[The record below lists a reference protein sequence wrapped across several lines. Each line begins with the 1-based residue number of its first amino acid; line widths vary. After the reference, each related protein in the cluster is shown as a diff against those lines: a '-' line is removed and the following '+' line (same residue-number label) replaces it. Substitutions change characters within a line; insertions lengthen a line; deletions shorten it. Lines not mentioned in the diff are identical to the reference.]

1 MKQGQI
7 LNRIVML
14 LLFAGVVLYLGVS
27 AWNAFTGKMV
37 TTKCYAFTLNETQ
50 EATGFLAREE
60 YVLETGFGL
69 ADVLPA
75 EGEKVGVGEAVAYL
89 YKDAAALE
97 RKQELR
103 ALGMEQE
110 QLMYT
115 LTRTDG
121 LADNAKLTREIMT
134 SLAGLRTSV
143 AERSFTSLEED
154 VMNLKSLVYKRD
166 YTYDSGG
173 DLTALQARAAALE
186 EQIRALKSAAAA
198 DTTAVRTDRSG
209 VFSGLVD
216 GYENL
221 LTPAVLQTLSPSE
234 LDKLARNAPNA
245 ASGAIGKL
253 ITSSRWYFVCTLSE
267 AEARRMAEGFRVT
280 VRFSRDWA
288 GEVEMEVERVSA
300 PENGRVTVVFST
312 TRFLSETTLLRRQTV
327 DIIFSTVS
335 GVRVQ
340 KNALYQNEAGE
351 WGVYAVIGAQA
362 EFKPVNVVGED
373 GDFYLV
379 QPVIPATDLDKNE
392 AKRALRPGDEIIV
405 SAEGLFDGKV
415 VRQ

>member
-1 MKQGQI
+1 MKQGQL

-14 LLFAGVVLYLGVS
+14 LFFAAVMVYLGVT
-27 AWNAFTGKMV
+27 AWQAFTEKMV
-37 TTKCYAFTLNETQ
+37 TSMCYSYTLNETQ
-50 EATGFLAREE
+50 EATGFLVREE
-60 YVLETGFGL
+60 HVLEAGAGL

-103 ALGMEQE
+103 ALALEQE
-110 QLMYT
+110 QLIYT
-115 LTRTDG
+115 LTRTDA
-121 LADNAKLTREIMT
+121 LADNAQLTQDIMKE
-134 SLAGLRTSV
+134 LGELRASV
-143 AERSFTSLEED
+143 AGRSFTSLEDE

-173 DLTALQARAAALE
+173 DLTALQARAQALGE
-186 EQIRALKSAAAA
+186 EIERLKSAAAA
-198 DTTAVRTDRSG
+198 DTTAVWTDRSG

-216 GYENL
+216 GYESL
-221 LTPAVLQTLSPSE
+221 LTPALLDALSPSE
-234 LDKLARNAPNA
+234 LDKLSRAAPKAPQNAV
-245 ASGAIGKL
+245 GKL
-253 ITSSRWYFVCTLSE
+253 VTSSRWYFVCALPEEDAKRLT
-267 AEARRMAEGFRVT
+267 EGFTVT

-300 PENGRVTVVFST
+300 PEHGRVTVVFST
-312 TRFLSETTLLRRQTV
+312 TRSLSETTLLRRQTV

-340 KNALYQNEAGE
+340 KNALYQNEEGV

-362 EFKPVNVVGED
+362 EFKPVNIVGDD
-373 GDFYLV
+373 GDYYLV
-379 QPVIPATDLDKNE
+379 QPVIPATDLNKNE
-392 AKRALRPGDEIIV
+392 AKRALRPGDEIII

>member
-1 MKQGQI
+1 MKQGQL

-14 LLFAGVVLYLGVS
+14 LLFAAVMVYLGVT
-27 AWNAFTGKMV
+27 AWQAFTEKMV
-37 TTKCYAFTLNETQ
+37 TSMCYSYTLNETQ
-50 EATGFLAREE
+50 EATGFLVREE
-60 YVLETGFGL
+60 HVLEAGAGL

-103 ALGMEQE
+103 ALALEQE
-110 QLMYT
+110 QLIYT
-115 LTRTDG
+115 LTRTDA
-121 LADNAKLTREIMT
+121 LADNAQLTQDIMKE
-134 SLAGLRTSV
+134 LGELRASV
-143 AERSFTSLEED
+143 AGRSFTSLEDE

-173 DLTALQARAAALE
+173 DLTALQARAQSLGE
-186 EQIRALKSAAAA
+186 EIERLKSAAAA
-198 DTTAVRTDRSG
+198 DTTAVWTDRSG

-216 GYENL
+216 GYESL
-221 LTPAVLQTLSPSE
+221 LTPALLDALSPSE
-234 LDKLARNAPNA
+234 LDKLSRAAPEAPQNAV
-245 ASGAIGKL
+245 GKL
-253 ITSSRWYFVCTLSE
+253 VTSSRWYFVCALPEEDAKRLT
-267 AEARRMAEGFRVT
+267 EGFTVT

-300 PENGRVTVVFST
+300 PEHGRVTVVFST
-312 TRFLSETTLLRRQTV
+312 TRSLSETTLLRRQTV

-340 KNALYQNEAGE
+340 KNALYQNEEGV

-362 EFKPVNVVGED
+362 EFKPVNIVGDD
-373 GDFYLV
+373 GDYYLV
-379 QPVIPATDLDKNE
+379 QPVIPATDLNKNE
-392 AKRALRPGDEIIV
+392 AKRALRPGDEIII